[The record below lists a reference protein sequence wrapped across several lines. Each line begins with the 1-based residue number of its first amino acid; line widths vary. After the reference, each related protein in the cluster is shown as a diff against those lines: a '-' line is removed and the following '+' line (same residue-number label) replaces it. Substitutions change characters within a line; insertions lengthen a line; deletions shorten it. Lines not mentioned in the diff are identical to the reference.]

1 MNKKDIVKSLTRV
14 LSTHKEAQDAVDR
27 VFKEMVRALRDGEK
41 LVISE
46 LGTFHPYVTKARHG
60 RNPRTGEPVDSI
72 PRRKVRF
79 RQSRDLFKF

>member
-1 MNKKDIVKSLTRV
+1 MNKKDIVESLTKV
-14 LSTHKEAQDAVDR
+14 LSTHKEAQEAVDR

-46 LGTFHPYVTKARHG
+46 LGTFHPYITKSRRC
-60 RNPRTGEPVDSI
+60 RNPKTGETIQMI

-79 RQSRDLFKF
+79 RQSTDLFEL